1 MHPSEEIRGTK
12 TKLLA
17 GKQIILGVTG
27 SIAAV
32 QTIQLSREFI
42 RHGADVIPVMSPAAT
57 RIIHPDALYFATGHQ
72 PICELSGDTE
82 HVRYC
87 GKTKSP
93 ADLYL
98 LCPCTANT
106 LSKIAYGIDDTA
118 VTTFATTALGSNIP
132 LVIVPAMHQS
142 MYDHVIVKQNI
153 DLLRKKGLLF
163 IDPNLESN
171 KAKLASIEM
180 ITHETIRLLG
190 NHIYD
195 GTHVLIIGGSSCEPI
210 DTVRC
215 ICNTSS
221 GKTALALATTAYHQ
235 GAEVELWYGSSQQ
248 QVPTFIKDVK
258 RFSSVK
264 DVEEMIQDRDL
275 STVDLIIVCAALSDY
290 LPEKTNEKIPS
301 EKKELNIICHPAPN
315 ILSLI
320 RKKAP
325 QVPLVGFKLESNEK
339 TLIKKAEDLRA
350 RHHLTLVV
358 ANTTSNLSTEDG
370 SVHLIG
376 EKGQIK
382 KINGTKNDIAMEILC
397 FLHETIH
404 HD

>member
-17 GKQIILGVTG
+17 GKQIVLGVTG

-32 QTIQLSREFI
+32 QTIQLSRELI

-106 LSKIAYGIDDTA
+106 LSKIAHGIDDTA

-142 MYDHVIVKQNI
+142 MYDHGIVKQNI

-163 IDPNLESN
+163 IDPSLESN
-171 KAKLASIEM
+171 KAKLASIDM
-180 ITHETIRLLG
+180 ITQEIIRILG
-190 NHIYD
+190 SHTYD
-195 GTHVLIIGGSSCEPI
+195 GIHVLIIGGSTCEPI
-210 DTVRC
+210 DSVRC

-221 GKTALALATTAYHQ
+221 GKTALAFATTAYHQ
-235 GAEVELWYGSSQQ
+235 GAHVTLWYGPSQQ
-248 QVPTFIKDVK
+248 HIPSFIKDVT

-264 DVEEMIQDRDL
+264 DVVDLIQNKDL
-275 STVDLIIVCAALSDY
+275 SKFDIIIVCAALSDY
-290 LPEKTNEKIPS
+290 LPEVTLEKIPS
-301 EKKELNIICHPAPN
+301 EKKELNILCHPAPN

-325 QVPLVGFKLESNEK
+325 KVPLVGFKLENNED
-339 TLIKKAEDLRA
+339 TLLKKAEDLRE

-358 ANTTSNLSTEDG
+358 ANTTSNLSKDHGT
-370 SVHLIG
+370 VHLIG
-376 EKGQIK
+376 EHDQIK
-382 KINGTKNDIAMEILC
+382 KITGTKNDIAIEVLF